1 MSSVVETEVSTKEN
15 IETKEDLAELRR
27 RLEEANRNAAK
38 TPVVDS
44 QGKLP
49 AWFAHDVDGLI
60 WFLESLRD
68 ILTLL
73 ISNRIPPKS
82 SIQMMDHWEMINIRI
97 MLAIANLRTIDSA
110 NHPLYIG
117 LYNAGLAEEALDI
130 KLGEYQRC
138 KDESPVLSVLEM
150 ADRILGSLF
159 RILTELE
166 PVKEFKETIE
176 SKIRYGADNEITA
189 LDLNG
194 REGWW
199 KKK

>member
-1 MSSVVETEVSTKEN
+1 MSPAVETEASTKEKV
-15 IETKEDLAELRR
+15 ETKEDLAELRK

-38 TPVVDS
+38 TPAVDS
-44 QGKLP
+44 EGKLP
-49 AWFAHDVDGLI
+49 AWFAHDVDGLV
-60 WFLESLRD
+60 WFLENLSD
-68 ILTLL
+68 ILIHL
-73 ISNRIPPKS
+73 IANRIPTES
-82 SIQMMDHWEMINIRI
+82 SIQLTGHWEMINVRI
-97 MLAIANLRTIDSA
+97 ALAIANLRTIDSA

-130 KLGEYQRC
+130 KLGEYQRR

-176 SKIRYGADNEITA
+176 SKIKYGADNDITA
-189 LDLNG
+189 PDLNG